1 MKLNIESSLA
11 LDDLKG
17 AELTDE
23 KGKRFKLFDFY
34 VDLCDGLGTDDMLF
48 FEDVWVTMI
57 PLNQKGALSKTEKIG
72 RAWKDL
78 KNWTIQINRGYD
90 ND

>member
-11 LDDLKG
+11 LNDLRG

-23 KGKRFKLFDFY
+23 KGKRFKLHDFY
-34 VDLCDGLGTDDMLF
+34 VDLCDGLGTDDLLRF
-48 FEDVWVTMI
+48 DDIWVTII
-57 PLNQKGALSKTEKIG
+57 PLDEKGQLSKTEKHG
-72 RAWKDL
+72 HTFQNL
-78 KNWTIQINRGYD
+78 KNWTIQLNRGFF